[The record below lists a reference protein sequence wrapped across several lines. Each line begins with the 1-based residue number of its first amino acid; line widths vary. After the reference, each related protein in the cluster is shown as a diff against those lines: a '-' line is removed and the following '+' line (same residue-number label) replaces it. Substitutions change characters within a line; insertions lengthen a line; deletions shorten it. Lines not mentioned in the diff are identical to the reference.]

1 MDGIHTSKER
11 RHLVVISCSLHYV
24 NNLVFQC
31 TCTYRYGQCSVYQN
45 DGMMVCQH
53 MVLFEI

>member
-24 NNLVFQC
+24 NNLISVSVHMYIQVWSMQC
-31 TCTYRYGQCSVYQN
+31 LSK
-45 DGMMVCQH
+45 
-53 MVLFEI
+53 